1 MAEAPPGKERLGTAQ
16 LGAGGSQRAV
26 KSAGARPPLH
36 RGLHRQDLYGELFV
50 SERSG
55 RFLLPG
61 SGGGGRA
68 AAIGR
73 GGACGRWRAAPLL
86 SQRTYDVCEVCPGP
100 MNMIVGANGT
110 GKSSIVCA
118 ICLGLAGKPSFI
130 GRADKVGLFV
140 KQGCL
145 KGVVEIELSK
155 TPDNIIITREIQVL
169 NNTSAWFIN
178 GKPTTL
184 KTVEEQIAALNI
196 QVDNLCQFL
205 PQDKV
210 GEFAKLSK
218 IELLEATEK
227 SVGPPEMYRF
237 HCELKNFREK
247 ERELENLCRDR
258 TNSLEK
264 MRQRVERYKQDV
276 ERYHERKRHLDLIEM
291 LERKRPWV
299 EYENIRQQI
308 EEVKQRR
315 DRAKEELKNLKEMQ
329 SPVTKKIQEA
339 EECFKRLDMKI
350 RDKAAEIKEVSQKC
364 KQKQDALEMKDK
376 QIEEIHQALR
386 MKKDEEMERQRKIHN
401 THKMIED
408 WKQELNTMA
417 ACENLQPETN
427 AVNNE
432 LKKLQEERANIDSD
446 ISDLT
451 AEKMNQEREKKRL
464 IDRLGQLNNIMN
476 MKEENL
482 KGKFQDTYNALM
494 WLRRN
499 KDKFKKKVC
508 EPMML
513 EINMKDNRYAKY
525 VESHISASDMRAFV
539 FESQE
544 DMETFLAEIRDHQR
558 LRVNAVC
565 APAESCA
572 ESLPSRPIEALQ
584 QYGFFSYLREL
595 FDAPRPVMS
604 YLCSQYRVHD
614 VPVGTEKTRGMIE
627 RVIEE
632 TKLRQIYTAGKYVVK
647 VSAYTNLTLSTNTAL
662 RVPQFTSS
670 VDTDERRQL
679 ENQQQDINN
688 MLKSLDMRLTVLFE
702 RQKHL
707 ESRDNFLRQ
716 QKKELLE
723 RGNRRRQLES
733 KISVKRDSLRQL
745 EQDAVDLEKESQ
757 QANVKI
763 KEINIQKARL
773 VAELMHLIKNCIS
786 QNILKADLV
795 LQSTTA
801 AAEKNKLE
809 SEYKA
814 ASVQLT
820 AAEQQFHELG
830 DRKRVL
836 TENCKELLQKARQI
850 CKLSPDQQLPKEF
863 QTVFSSD
870 TLEDD
875 AFLNEEKTR
884 VSCFTGECLVVEEYI
899 KHPEIQQL
907 TEYLEEKKKELD
919 NYKHISQVKERWLNP
934 LKRLIE
940 QINEKFSSFF
950 GSMQCVGEVDPHVE
964 NEEEYDKYGIRIRVK
979 FHSSTE
985 LHELTPYHQSGG
997 EKSVSTM
1004 LYLMALQV
1012 NRCPFRVVD
1021 EINQGMDPVN
1031 ERRVFEM
1038 VVKTACREST
1048 SQYFFITPK
1057 LLQNLT
1063 YNDKMTVLLVYNG
1076 PCMLE
1081 ANKWNLKAF
1090 CRRRRRLGRMEQ

>member
-1 MAEAPPGKERLGTAQ
+1 MAAAGKWS
-16 LGAGGSQRAV
+16 LGACQVGDGGSQRAV
-26 KSAGARPPLH
+26 RSSAARP
-36 RGLHRQDLYGELFV
+36 QFV
-50 SERSG
+50 EGSIVRVLMEN
-55 RFLLPG
+55 FL
-61 SGGGGRA
+61 
-68 AAIGR
+68 
-73 GGACGRWRAAPLL
+73 
-86 SQRTYDVCEVCPGP
+86 TYDTCEVRPGP
-100 MNMIVGANGT
+100 NLNMIVGANGT

-145 KGVVEIELSK
+145 KGVVEVELAK
-155 TPDNIIITREIQVL
+155 TPDNIIITREIQVV
-169 NNTSAWFIN
+169 NNTSTWFIN
-178 GKPTTL
+178 RKPTTL

-205 PQDKV
+205 PQDRV

-227 SVGPPEMYRF
+227 SVGPPEMYQF

-247 ERELENLCRDR
+247 ERELENLFRDK

-264 MRQRVERYKQDV
+264 MRQRLERYKQDV

-299 EYENIRQQI
+299 EYENVRQQH
-308 EEVKQRR
+308 EEVKQSR
-315 DRAKEELKNLKEMQ
+315 DQAKEELKNLKEMQ
-329 SPVTKKIQEA
+329 FPVKKKIQET
-339 EECFKRLDMKI
+339 EEYFKNLDIKI
-350 RDKAAEIKEVSQKC
+350 RDKASEIKDVSQKC

-386 MKKDEEMERQRKIHN
+386 MKKDEEMDRQVKIHN
-401 THKMIED
+401 TQKMIEE
-408 WKQELNTMA
+408 WKNELSTMA
-417 ACENLQPETN
+417 VSADLQPQTD

-451 AEKMNQEREKKRL
+451 AEKMNQKREEKR
-464 IDRLGQLNNIMN
+464 ITDRLGQLNNIMN

-482 KGKFQDTYNALM
+482 KGKFRDTHSALM
-494 WLRRN
+494 WLRNN

-513 EINMKDNRYAKY
+513 EINMKDNRHAKY
-525 VESHISASDMRAFV
+525 VENHISSNDMRAFV

-544 DMETFLAEIRDHQR
+544 DMEKFLVEMRDHQK

-565 APAESCA
+565 APAESHA
-572 ESLPSRPIEALQ
+572 ESLPSRPIEELHR
-584 QYGFFSYLREL
+584 YGFFSYLREL
-595 FDAPRPVMS
+595 FDAPHPVMS
-604 YLCSQYRVHD
+604 YLCSQYHVHD
-614 VPVGTEKTRGMIE
+614 VPVGTEKTRNMIE
-627 RVIEE
+627 RVIQE
-632 TKLRQIYTAGKYVVK
+632 TKLRQIYTAEEKYIVK
-647 VSAYTNLTLSTNTAL
+647 VSAYTNLTFTTNTSL
-662 RVPQFTSS
+662 REAQFLTSS

-679 ENQQQDINN
+679 ENEQQDINN
-688 MLKSLDMRLTVLFE
+688 TLKSLDMHLTTLFE

-707 ESRDNFLRQ
+707 EHRDNELRQ
-716 QKKELLE
+716 RKKELLE

-733 KISVKRDSLRQL
+733 KIGVKYDSLRQL
-745 EQDAVDLEKESQ
+745 EEDAISLEDEYQ

-763 KEINIQKARL
+763 KEINTQKARL
-773 VAELMHLIKNCIS
+773 VTELMHHIKNCIS
-786 QNILKADLV
+786 LNILKADLV
-795 LQSTTA
+795 LQSTTV
-801 AAEKNKLE
+801 AAEKNRLE
-809 SEYKA
+809 SECNEG
-814 ASVQLT
+814 SVQLR
-820 AAEQQFHELG
+820 AAEQRFCEL
-830 DRKRVL
+830 DERKRLL
-836 TENCKELLQKARQI
+836 TENCKELLKKAQQV
-850 CKLSPDQQLPKEF
+850 CKLSPDQRLPKEF
-863 QTVFSSD
+863 QTAFQALPT
-870 TLEDD
+870 TLEEID

-884 VSCFTGECLVVEEYI
+884 ASCFTGLNASVVEEYNKQI
-899 KHPEIQQL
+899 EEIQQL

-919 NYKHISQVKERWLNP
+919 NYKQNISQVKERWLNP
-934 LKRLIE
+934 LKKLIE
-940 QINEKFSSFF
+940 QINGKFSNFF
-950 GSMQCVGEVDPHVE
+950 SSMQCVGEVDLHVE

-979 FHSSTE
+979 FHRSTE

-1004 LYLMALQV
+1004 LYLMALQEL

-1021 EINQGMDPVN
+1021 EINQGMDPMN

-1038 VVKTACREST
+1038 VVKTACKEST

-1063 YNDKMTVLLVYNG
+1063 YNDKMTVLFVYNG
-1076 PCMLE
+1076 PFMLE
-1081 ANKWNLKAF
+1081 ANKWNLKSF
-1090 CRRRRRLGRMEQ
+1090 CRRRRRLGRMDEQ

>member
-1 MAEAPPGKERLGTAQ
+1 MEN
-16 LGAGGSQRAV
+16 
-26 KSAGARPPLH
+26 
-36 RGLHRQDLYGELFV
+36 
-50 SERSG
+50 
-55 RFLLPG
+55 FL
-61 SGGGGRA
+61 
-68 AAIGR
+68 
-73 GGACGRWRAAPLL
+73 
-86 SQRTYDVCEVCPGP
+86 TYDVCEVRPGP
-100 MNMIVGANGT
+100 NLNMIVGANGT

-155 TPDNIIITREIQVL
+155 TPDNIIITREIQVV
-169 NNTSAWFIN
+169 NNTSTWFIN
-178 GKPTTL
+178 RKPTTL

-227 SVGPPEMYRF
+227 SIGPPEMYQF

-247 ERELENLCRDR
+247 ERELENLCRDK

-264 MRQRVERYKQDV
+264 MRQRIERYKQDV

-299 EYENIRQQI
+299 EYENVRQQH
-308 EEVKQRR
+308 EEVKQSR
-315 DRAKEELKNLKEMQ
+315 DQAKEELKNLKEMQ
-329 SPVTKKIQEA
+329 SPVTKKIQET
-339 EECFKRLDMKI
+339 EEYFKSLDMEI
-350 RDKAAEIKEVSQKC
+350 RDKAAEIKDVSQNC

-386 MKKDEEMERQRKIHN
+386 MKKDEEMDRQRKIHN

-408 WKQELNTMA
+408 WKNELDTMA
-417 ACENLQPETN
+417 VCENLQPQTD

-446 ISDLT
+446 ISDLR
-451 AEKMNQEREKKRL
+451 AKKMNQERENKRI
-464 IDRLGQLNNIMN
+464 IDRLGQLSNIMN

-482 KGKFQDTYNALM
+482 KGRFRDTHSALM
-494 WLRRN
+494 WLRKN

-513 EINMKDNRYAKY
+513 EINMKDNRHAKY
-525 VESHISASDMRAFV
+525 VENHISANDMRAFV

-544 DMETFLAEIRDHQR
+544 DMEMFLVEMRDHQK

-572 ESLPSRPIEALQ
+572 ERLPSRPIEELHR
-584 QYGFFSYLREL
+584 YGFFSYLREL
-595 FDAPRPVMS
+595 FDAPHPVMS
-604 YLCSQYRVHD
+604 YLCSQYHVHD
-614 VPVGTEKTRGMIE
+614 VPVGTEKTRNMIE
-627 RVIEE
+627 RVIQEAN
-632 TKLRQIYTAGKYVVK
+632 LRQMYTAEEKYVVK
-647 VSAYTNLTLSTNTAL
+647 VSAYTNLTFSTNTSL
-662 RVPQFTSS
+662 RAAQFLTSS

-679 ENQQQDINN
+679 ENQQQVINN
-688 MLKSLDMRLTVLFE
+688 TLKSLDTFSTTLFE

-707 ESRDNFLRQ
+707 EHRDNELRQ

-733 KISVKRDSLRQL
+733 KIGVKYDSLRQL
-745 EQDAVDLEKESQ
+745 EQDAINLEKESQ
-757 QANVKI
+757 QANLKI

-773 VAELMHLIKNCIS
+773 VTELMHLIKNCVS
-786 QNILKADLV
+786 LNILKADLV
-795 LQSTTA
+795 LQSTTV
-801 AAEKNKLE
+801 AAEKNRLE

-814 ASVQLT
+814 ASVQLR
-820 AAEQQFHELG
+820 AAEQQFREL
-830 DRKRVL
+830 DERKRVL
-836 TENCKELLQKARQI
+836 TENCKELLKKARQV
-850 CKLSPDQQLPKEF
+850 CKLSPDQHLPKEF
-863 QTVFSSD
+863 QTAFQALPT
-870 TLEDD
+870 TLEEID

-884 VSCFTGECLVVEEYI
+884 ASCFTGLNASVVEEYN
-899 KHPEIQQL
+899 KQTREIQQL
-907 TEYLEEKKKELD
+907 TEYLEEKKNELD
-919 NYKHISQVKERWLNP
+919 SYKQNISQVKERWLNP
-934 LKRLIE
+934 LKTLIE
-940 QINEKFSSFF
+940 QINEKFSNFF
-950 GSMQCVGEVDPHVE
+950 SSMQCVGEVDLHVE

-1004 LYLMALQV
+1004 LYLMALQEL

-1021 EINQGMDPVN
+1021 EINQGMDPMN

-1038 VVKTACREST
+1038 VVKTACKEST

-1063 YNDKMTVLLVYNG
+1063 YNDKMTVLFVYNG
-1076 PCMLE
+1076 PFMLE

-1090 CRRRRRLGRMEQ
+1090 CRRRRRLGRMDEQ

>member
-1 MAEAPPGKERLGTAQ
+1 MAVVAPGKRSLGACQ

-26 KSAGARPPLH
+26 RNSEARP
-36 RGLHRQDLYGELFV
+36 RFV
-50 SERSG
+50 EGSIVRIFMEN
-55 RFLLPG
+55 FL
-61 SGGGGRA
+61 
-68 AAIGR
+68 
-73 GGACGRWRAAPLL
+73 
-86 SQRTYDVCEVCPGP
+86 TYDVCEVRPGP
-100 MNMIVGANGT
+100 NLNMIVGANGT

-155 TPDNIIITREIQVL
+155 TPDNIIITREIQVV

-178 GKPTTL
+178 RKPTTL

-227 SVGPPEMYRF
+227 SIGPPEMYQF

-247 ERELENLCRDR
+247 ERELENLCRDK

-264 MRQRVERYKQDV
+264 MKQRIERYKQDV

-299 EYENIRQQI
+299 EYENVRQQH
-308 EEVKQRR
+308 EEVKQSR
-315 DRAKEELKNLKEMQ
+315 DQAKEELKNLKEMQ
-329 SPVTKKIQEA
+329 SPVTKKIQET
-339 EECFKRLDMKI
+339 EEYFKSLDMKI
-350 RDKAAEIKEVSQKC
+350 RDKAAEIKDISQKC

-386 MKKDEEMERQRKIHN
+386 MKKDEEMDRQRKIHN

-408 WKQELNTMA
+408 WKNELNTMEV
-417 ACENLQPETN
+417 CENLQPQTD

-451 AEKMNQEREKKRL
+451 AEKMNQEREKKR
-464 IDRLGQLNNIMN
+464 ISDRLGQLNNIMN

-482 KGKFQDTYNALM
+482 KGRFRDTHSALV
-494 WLRRN
+494 WLRKN

-513 EINMKDNRYAKY
+513 EM
-525 VESHISASDMRAFV
+525 
-539 FESQE
+539 
-544 DMETFLAEIRDHQR
+544 RDHQK

-572 ESLPSRPIEALQ
+572 ESLPLRPIEELHR
-584 QYGFFSYLREL
+584 YGFFSYLREL
-595 FDAPRPVMS
+595 FDAPHPVMS

-614 VPVGTEKTRGMIE
+614 VPVGTEKTRNMIE
-627 RVIEE
+627 RVIQE
-632 TKLRQIYTAGKYVVK
+632 TKLRQIYTAEEKYIVK
-647 VSAYTNLTLSTNTAL
+647 VSAYTNLTLSTNTSL
-662 RVPQFTSS
+662 RGAQFLTSS

-679 ENQQQDINN
+679 ENQAQDINN
-688 MLKSLDMRLTVLFE
+688 MLESLDMRLTTLFE

-707 ESRDNFLRQ
+707 ERRDNELRQ

-733 KISVKRDSLRQL
+733 KIGVKYDSLRQL
-745 EQDAVDLEKESQ
+745 EQDAINLEKESE

-763 KEINIQKARL
+763 KEINTQKARL
-773 VAELMHLIKNCIS
+773 VTELMHLIKNCVS
-786 QNILKADLV
+786 LNILKADLV
-795 LQSTTA
+795 LQSTTV
-801 AAEKNKLE
+801 AAEKNRLE

-814 ASVQLT
+814 ASIQLR
-820 AAEQQFHELG
+820 AAEQQFREL
-830 DRKRVL
+830 DDKKRVL
-836 TENCKELLQKARQI
+836 TENCKELLKKARQV
-850 CKLSPDQQLPKEF
+850 CKLSPDQYLPKEF
-863 QTVFSSD
+863 QTAFQALPT
-870 TLEDD
+870 TLEEID

-884 VSCFTGECLVVEEYI
+884 ASCFTGLNASVVEEYN
-899 KHPEIQQL
+899 KQTQEIQQL
-907 TEYLEEKKKELD
+907 TEYLEEKKNELD
-919 NYKHISQVKERWLNP
+919 NYKQNISQVKERWLNP
-934 LKRLIE
+934 LKKLIE
-940 QINEKFSSFF
+940 QINEKFSNFF
-950 GSMQCVGEVDPHVE
+950 SSMQCVGEVDLHVE

-1004 LYLMALQV
+1004 LYLMALQEL

-1021 EINQGMDPVN
+1021 EINQGMDPMN

-1038 VVKTACREST
+1038 VVKTACKEST

-1063 YNDKMTVLLVYNG
+1063 YNDKMTVLFVYNG
-1076 PCMLE
+1076 PFMLE

-1090 CRRRRRLGRMEQ
+1090 CRRRRRLGRMDEQ